1 MTRSTR
7 DSSPFLR
14 LGCLMALIVGPLC
27 LIAGQAAAQAQN
39 PTVQLAGGEGARIV
53 RISPEACE
61 NLDLYAAPDTVDGAA
76 DYVPGVAADGRP
88 VAPAD
93 IGGGTGYV
101 PRRHY
106 EFDVVVRPLAGS
118 AMPGVSTSEMS
129 VAHLR
134 IDSRTGAVEIDGV
147 PLSDGSRHALAE
159 ACAELHH
166 THTKQPLEPPHRTPA
181 D

>member
-1 MTRSTR
+1 MTRSIP
-7 DSSPFLR
+7 DFGSVLR
-14 LGCLMALIVGPLC
+14 LGCLLAPMAGLLWPMAAN
-27 LIAGQAAAQAQN
+27 AGN
-39 PTVQLAGGEGARIV
+39 PVVNLAGGDDARIV

-61 NLDLYAAPDTVDGAA
+61 SLDIYASPDTVDGAA
-76 DYVPGVAADGRP
+76 DYVPGVAADGSP

-93 IGGGTGYV
+93 IDGGTGYE

-106 EFDVVVRPLAGS
+106 EFDVVVRPLAAG
-118 AMPGVSTSEMS
+118 ATPDISTSEMS
-129 VAHLR
+129 VARLR

-147 PLSDGSRHALAE
+147 PVSDAGRHALAE

-166 THTKQPLEPPHRTPA
+166 TRTKQPVETRHRAPA

>member
-1 MTRSTR
+1 MTRSTP
-7 DSSPFLR
+7 DFGSFLR
-14 LGCLMALIVGPLC
+14 LGCLLA
-27 LIAGQAAAQAQN
+27 LIAGPLRPVAAEAQDPVVN
-39 PTVQLAGGEGARIV
+39 LAGGEGARIV

-61 NLDLYAAPDTVDGAA
+61 SLDLYAAPDTVDGGA
-76 DYVPGVAADGRP
+76 DYVPGVAVDGSP

-93 IGGGTGYV
+93 IGGGSGYE

-106 EFDVVVRPLAGS
+106 EFDVVVRPLAGGTTPDIS
-118 AMPGVSTSEMS
+118 RSEMS

-147 PLSDGSRHALAE
+147 PLSDGNRHALAE

-166 THTKQPLEPPHRTPA
+166 TRPKQPPGPPYRAPA

>member
-1 MTRSTR
+1 MTRSTP
-7 DSSPFLR
+7 DFATFLR
-14 LGCLMALIVGPLC
+14 LGCLMALIAGPLC
-27 LIAGQAAAQAQN
+27 PVAAKAQD
-39 PTVQLAGGEGARIV
+39 PTAKLAGGEGARIV

-61 NLDLYAAPDTVDGAA
+61 SLDLYAAPDTVDGAA
-76 DYVPGVAADGRP
+76 DYVPGIAADGSP
-88 VAPAD
+88 VVPAD
-93 IGGGTGYV
+93 IGGGSGYE

-106 EFDVVVRPLAGS
+106 EFDVVVRPLAGGATPDIS
-118 AMPGVSTSEMS
+118 ASEMS

-166 THTKQPLEPPHRTPA
+166 KRTKQPLEVPHRTPA